1 MNRKIFYA
9 PSTIKALCE
18 KLIGRLSEDEILDIE
33 ETLTRMAICAIEKKE
48 ICLRMSEFVHR
59 NARTFFVSLEWDICE
74 NCDYYVIGGEV
85 RELTITKDGRVKNEQ
100 LCKVGYLRTDEV
112 K

>member
-33 ETLTRMAICAIEKKE
+33 ETLTRMAICATQISTLSSTRWRSGLRLYE
-48 ICLRMSEFVHR
+48 ISTLPSTISKSTRYTR
-59 NARTFFVSLEWDICE
+59 NTD
-74 NCDYYVIGGEV
+74 
-85 RELTITKDGRVKNEQ
+85 LTVA
-100 LCKVGYLRTDEV
+100 VA
-112 K
+112 

>member
-18 KLIGRLSEDEILDIE
+18 KLIGRLSEYEILDIE

-48 ICLRMSEFVHR
+48 CH
-59 NARTFFVSLEWDICE
+59 
-74 NCDYYVIGGEV
+74 V
-85 RELTITKDGRVKNEQ
+85 RVTLVNIMQ
-100 LCKVGYLRTDEV
+100 LVYQHAQNKMDCGKL
-112 K
+112 